1 MCLAQPGNPRIDSL
15 AMGALDGKVAAIT
28 GASSGIGEATAL
40 ALVAEGASVALA
52 ARRKDRIDDLAARIE
67 DDGGKA
73 LAIETDVAEE
83 EQARAFVERANDE
96 LGGLDVLVNNAGVML
111 LGPVAGA
118 PTEQW
123 RQMIDV
129 NLLGLL
135 YCTHAALPIMG
146 TAGSGDIVNVASV
159 AGRIASLG
167 SGVYNMTKWGVVGF
181 SEALRQECSRA
192 GVRVT
197 AIEPGWVDTEL
208 QGHNEHPAV
217 VEAMNRLIDQ
227 IDKVLEPRDIARAI
241 TFAVTQPPHVSI
253 NEMLIR
259 PTTSSR

>member
-1 MCLAQPGNPRIDSL
+1 
-15 AMGALDGKVAAIT
+15 MGALEGKVAAIT

-40 ALVAEGASVALA
+40 ALVAEGAKVSLA
-52 ARRKDRIDDLAARIE
+52 ARREDRIDDLARRIT
-67 DDGGKA
+67 DDGGTA
-73 LAIETDVAEE
+73 LAIQTDVTDEA
-83 EQARAFVERANDE
+83 QANAFVERTNDE
-96 LGGLDVLVNNAGVML
+96 LGGLDILVNNAGLML

-123 RQMIDV
+123 RQMLDV

-146 TAGSGDIVNVASV
+146 SQGSGDIINVASV
-159 AGRIASLG
+159 AGRIAAMG

-181 SEALRQECSRA
+181 SEALRQECSHA
-192 GVRVT
+192 HVRVT

-208 QGHNEHPAV
+208 QGHNEHPLV
-217 VEAMNRLIDQ
+217 VEAMEKMIKT
-227 IDKVLEPRDIARAI
+227 IDKILEPSDIARAI
-241 TFAVTQPPHVSI
+241 VFAVSQPPHVSV

-259 PTTSSR
+259 PTTSPR

>member
-1 MCLAQPGNPRIDSL
+1 MAQ
-15 AMGALDGKVAAIT
+15 
-28 GASSGIGEATAL
+28 
-40 ALVAEGASVALA
+40 
-52 ARRKDRIDDLAARIE
+52 
-67 DDGGKA
+67 
-73 LAIETDVAEE
+73 
-83 EQARAFVERANDE
+83 ANEE

-118 PTEQW
+118 PTDQW

-146 TAGSGDIVNVASV
+146 AAGSGDIVNVSSV
-159 AGRIASLG
+159 AGRIASFG

-181 SEALRQECSRA
+181 SEALRQECGRA

-217 VEAMNRLIDQ
+217 VAGMKKAME
-227 IDKVLEPRDIARAI
+227 KVERVLDADDIARAI

-259 PTTSSR
+259 PTTQTR

>member
-1 MCLAQPGNPRIDSL
+1 
-15 AMGALDGKVAAIT
+15 MGQLDGKVAAIT

-40 ALVAEGASVALA
+40 ALVAEGASVTLA
-52 ARRKDRIDDLAARIE
+52 ARRGERIADLAERIVAA
-67 DDGGKA
+67 GGNA
-73 LAIETDVAEE
+73 VAIETDVTDEA
-83 EQARAFVERANDE
+83 QANAFVERTHGE
-96 LGGLDVLVNNAGVML
+96 FERLDILVNNAGLML

-146 TAGSGDIVNVASV
+146 AAGSGDIVNVASV
-159 AGRIASLG
+159 AGRIAAMG

-181 SEALRQECSRA
+181 SEALRQECALA

-208 QGHNEHPAV
+208 QGHNEHPLV
-217 VEAMNRLIDQ
+217 VERMNEMINS
-227 IDKVLEPRDIARAI
+227 IDKILEPEDVARAI
-241 TFAVTQPPHVSI
+241 AFAVTQPPHVSI

>member
-1 MCLAQPGNPRIDSL
+1 VP
-15 AMGALDGKVAAIT
+15 ALEGKVAAIT

-40 ALVAEGASVALA
+40 ALAAEGAAVALA
-52 ARRKDRIDDLAARIE
+52 ARREDRIADLAGRIE
-67 DDGGKA
+67 KDGGSA
-73 LAIETDVAEE
+73 LAVATDVTDE
-83 EQARAFVERANDE
+83 EQANAFVARAHDE

-118 PTEQW
+118 PTDQW
-123 RQMIDV
+123 RQMIEV
-129 NLLGLL
+129 NLLGLH

-146 TAGSGDIVNVASV
+146 AAGTGDIVNVASV
-159 AGRIASLG
+159 AGRTANFG

-181 SEALRQECSRA
+181 SEALRQECGRA

-217 VEAMNRLIDQ
+217 VAGMKKAME
-227 IDKVLEPRDIARAI
+227 KVERVLDADDIARAI

-259 PTTSSR
+259 PTTQR

>member
-1 MCLAQPGNPRIDSL
+1 VGT
-15 AMGALDGKVAAIT
+15 LDGKVAAIT

-40 ALVAEGASVALA
+40 ALAAEGAAVALA
-52 ARRKDRIDDLAARIE
+52 ARREDRIADLAGRIE
-67 DDGGKA
+67 KDGGSA
-73 LAIETDVAEE
+73 LAVATDVTDE
-83 EQARAFVERANDE
+83 EQANAFVARAHDE

-118 PTEQW
+118 PTDQW
-123 RQMIDV
+123 RQMIEV

-135 YCTHAALPIMG
+135 YCTHTALPIMG
-146 TAGSGDIVNVASV
+146 AAGSGDIVNVASV
-159 AGRIASLG
+159 AGRTANFG

-181 SEALRQECSRA
+181 SEALRQECGRA

-217 VEAMNRLIDQ
+217 VAGMKKAME
-227 IDKVLEPRDIARAI
+227 KVERVLDADDIARAI

-259 PTTSSR
+259 PTTQR

>member
-1 MCLAQPGNPRIDSL
+1 
-15 AMGALDGKVAAIT
+15 MGQLDGKIAAVT

-40 ALVAEGASVALA
+40 ALAAEGAAVVLA
-52 ARRKDRIDDLAARIE
+52 ARRKDRIDELAARIE
-67 DDGGKA
+67 SQGGRA
-73 LAIETDVAEE
+73 LAVETDVTDEA
-83 EQARAFVERANDE
+83 QANAFVARASEE

-123 RQMIDV
+123 REMIDV

-146 TAGSGDIVNVASV
+146 PAGAGDIVNVASV
-159 AGRIASLG
+159 AGRTAAFG

-181 SEALRQECSRA
+181 SEALRQECARA

-217 VEAMNRLIDQ
+217 VAAMDRLIDK
-227 IDKVLEPRDIARAI
+227 IDKVLEPEDIARTI
-241 TFAVTQPPHVSI
+241 LFAVTQPQHVSI
-253 NEMLIR
+253 NEVLIR
-259 PTTSSR
+259 PTTQG

>member
-1 MCLAQPGNPRIDSL
+1 
-15 AMGALDGKVAAIT
+15 MGQLDGKVAAIT

-40 ALVAEGASVALA
+40 ALVAEGATVSLA
-52 ARRKDRIDDLAARIE
+52 ARRKDRIDDLAARING
-67 DDGGKA
+67 DGGHA
-73 LAIETDVAEE
+73 LAVETDVTEE
-83 EQARAFVERANDE
+83 EQANAFIDCTKDE
-96 LGGLDVLVNNAGVML
+96 LGGLDILVNNAGLML

-123 RQMIDV
+123 RQMIEV

-146 TAGSGDIVNVASV
+146 SQGSGDIVNVASV
-159 AGRIASLG
+159 AGRIASMG

-181 SEALRQECSRA
+181 SEALRQECARA
-192 GVRVT
+192 HVRVT

-208 QGHNEHPAV
+208 QGHNEHPLV
-217 VEAMNRLIDQ
+217 VDAMNKLIKQ
-227 IDKVLEPRDIARAI
+227 IDKILEPEDIARAI
-241 TFAVTQPPHVSI
+241 AFAVTQPPHVSI

-259 PTTSSR
+259 PTTSPR

>member
-1 MCLAQPGNPRIDSL
+1 
-15 AMGALDGKVAAIT
+15 MGALDGKVAAIT

-52 ARRKDRIDDLAARIE
+52 ARRRDRIDDLAARIASA
-67 DDGGKA
+67 GGQA
-73 LAIETDVAEE
+73 VAIETDVSDEV
-83 EQARAFVERANDE
+83 QANAFVERTNDE
-96 LGGLDVLVNNAGVML
+96 LGGLDILVNNAGVML

-123 RQMIDV
+123 RRMIDV

-146 TAGSGDIVNVASV
+146 SAGSGDIVNVASV
-159 AGRIASLG
+159 AGRIAAMG

-208 QGHNEHPAV
+208 QGHNEHPMV
-217 VEAMNRLIDQ
+217 VEAMNKLIDQ
-227 IDKVLEPRDIARAI
+227 IEKVLEPEDIARAI
-241 TFAVTQPPHVSI
+241 AYAVTQPPHVSI

-259 PTTSSR
+259 PTTQSR